1 MGGGLEL
8 GPHGEK
14 WVCGISLHLGCP
26 CGSWG
31 IGNLRSAVLAGGALV
46 QGSRERSTRGA
57 QAGALGGRL
66 MGVGSGRRRGL
77 GGGGDRSLSL
87 GPPRPG
93 GYQDLV
99 PSPAVSG
106 MGVGLEV
113 GRGAAGVC
121 PRSLGFQ
128 LCSGPA
134 PQDEPARTAEVRI

>member
-1 MGGGLEL
+1 MCPAARLWSDVGGGLEL

-66 MGVGSGRRRGL
+66 MGVG
-77 GGGGDRSLSL
+77 
-87 GPPRPG
+87 
-93 GYQDLV
+93 
-99 PSPAVSG
+99 
-106 MGVGLEV
+106 LEV